1 MRKAFATCILSGI
14 LASAAPDPLT
24 EARRLYQH
32 TRYRAALQLLLPVEA
47 RDGAYYFLLG
57 RIYYGQGDFKAAT
70 KALERAVAAEPRNP
84 AYWHWL
90 GKAYG
95 RRAETSIF
103 FRAPAYARKCHQAF
117 EKAVQLD
124 PENLEAI
131 NDLFSYYL
139 DAPGWLGGGLRK
151 AEALAERIGRLDEA
165 EYQYAEAQLAKK
177 RKQYAAAERHLR
189 RAVELEPGDVGR
201 RIDLAEFLADRG
213 RLQESDEVFERAR
226 EIAPDSPKLW
236 FAMARTY
243 IKEKRRPAEARRLLE
258 QYLAAELTPED
269 PPRAEA
275 RRLLDKVKGG

>member
-1 MRKAFATCILSGI
+1 LIRSPKPAGCINIPDTGRRSSSCFPSRPATAPTTSCWARFTTGKATSKPPPRRWSG
-14 LASAAPDPLT
+14 PWP
-24 EARRLYQH
+24 
-32 TRYRAALQLLLPVEA
+32 P
-47 RDGAYYFLLG
+47 
-57 RIYYGQGDFKAAT
+57 
-70 KALERAVAAEPRNP
+70 NP
-84 AYWHWL
+84 ATPPTGTGWEKL
-90 GKAYG
+90 TAGGPRPRFSKAYG

>member
-70 KALERAVAAEPRNP
+70 KALERAV
-84 AYWHWL
+84 
-90 GKAYG
+90 
-95 RRAETSIF
+95 
-103 FRAPAYARKCHQAF
+103 